1 MSTELYEKKYCTNC
15 STEYTI
21 QGMLICTIC
30 QSKQAATFIVDDRF
44 GDLKQFKANRNLRNF
59 SNLYK
64 E

>member
-21 QGMLICTIC
+21 QGMLICTVC
-30 QSKQAATFIVDDRF
+30 KSKESATFIVDDRF
-44 GDLKQFKANRNLRNF
+44 SDLKQLKANRNLRIF
-59 SNLYK
+59 SNLNK

>member
-1 MSTELYEKKYCTNC
+1 
-15 STEYTI
+15 
-21 QGMLICTIC
+21 MLICTIC